1 MSARPAAESP
11 AAMEPSSPPLLQV
24 RDLSVHF
31 PVRRGLFGRERGVV
45 RAVDGVRLH
54 VAAGETLGLV
64 GESGC
69 GKTTLGR
76 AILRL
81 VEPTEGTIT
90 FDGADVRALRGAPLR
105 AMRRRMQIVF
115 QDPWSSLDP
124 RMTVGAIVGE
134 GLVVHGL
141 ARGKELLERVARLL
155 ATVGLPPDAAARR
168 PDEFSGGQRQRIGI
182 ARALAVEPDFIVCD
196 EAVAALDV
204 SVQAQVLNLLVELR
218 ERHGIAYLFISH
230 DLAIV
235 RHVSRRVAVM
245 YLGEIV
251 ETGSAEQVLRGARH
265 PYTQALLRAVPA
277 ARPGEARAR
286 IVLAGE
292 PPSPIAPPSGCR
304 FHPRCPFAQPECRA
318 AKPAEREV
326 EPGHFVSCIL

>member
-1 MSARPAAESP
+1 
-11 AAMEPSSPPLLQV
+11 MEPTSPPLLQV
-24 RDLSVHF
+24 RDLTVHF
-31 PVRRGLFGRERGVV
+31 PVRRGVFGRVRGQV
-45 RAVDGVRLH
+45 RAVDGVRLY

-81 VEPTEGTIT
+81 VEPTGGTIT

-105 AMRRRMQIVF
+105 ALRRRMQIVF

-124 RMTVGAIVGE
+124 RMSVGAIVGE

-141 ARGKELLERVARLL
+141 ARGKELEERVARLL

-182 ARALAVEPDFIVCD
+182 ARALAVAPDFIVCD

>member
-1 MSARPAAESP
+1 MTRPAAAESP
-11 AAMEPSSPPLLQV
+11 ATMEPILSPLLQV
-24 RDLSVHF
+24 RDLTVHF
-31 PVRRGLFGRERGVV
+31 PVRRGVFGRVRGHV
-45 RAVDGVRLH
+45 RAVDRVRLD
-54 VAAGETLGLV
+54 VAAGETVGLV

-81 VEPTEGTIT
+81 VEPTAGSVT
-90 FDGADVRALRGAPLR
+90 FDGIDVRALRRGRLR
-105 AMRRRMQIVF
+105 ALRRRMQIVF
-115 QDPWSSLDP
+115 QDPWSSLNP
-124 RMTVGAIVGE
+124 RMSIGAIVGE

-141 ARGKELLERVARLL
+141 ARGRELAERVAELLE
-155 ATVGLPPDAAARR
+155 TVGLPADAAARH
-168 PDEFSGGQRQRIGI
+168 PHEFSGGQRQRIGI
-182 ARALAVEPDFIVCD
+182 ARALAVRPDFIVCD

-204 SVQAQVLNLLVELR
+204 SVQAQVLNLLVDLR
-218 ERHGIAYLFISH
+218 ERHRIAYLFISH

-251 ETGSAEQVLRGARH
+251 ESGSAEQVLRSPRH

-292 PPSPIAPPSGCR
+292 PPSSIAPPSGCR

-318 AKPAEREV
+318 APPAEREV

>member
-1 MSARPAAESP
+1 MTRPAAAESRDT
-11 AAMEPSSPPLLQV
+11 MEPIPSPLLQV
-24 RDLSVHF
+24 RDLTVHF
-31 PVRRGLFGRERGVV
+31 PVRRGVFGRVRGHV
-45 RAVDGVRLH
+45 RAVDRVRLD
-54 VAAGETLGLV
+54 VAAGETVGLV

-81 VEPTEGTIT
+81 VEPTAGSVT
-90 FDGADVRALRGAPLR
+90 FDGIDVRALRRGRLR
-105 AMRRRMQIVF
+105 ALRRRMQIVF
-115 QDPWSSLDP
+115 QDPWSSLNP
-124 RMTVGAIVGE
+124 RMSIGAIVGE

-141 ARGKELLERVARLL
+141 ARGRELEARVAELLD
-155 ATVGLPPDAAARR
+155 TVGLPADAAARH
-168 PDEFSGGQRQRIGI
+168 PHEFSGGQRQRIGI
-182 ARALAVEPDFIVCD
+182 ARALAVRPDFIVCD

-204 SVQAQVLNLLVELR
+204 SVQAQVLNLLVDLR
-218 ERHGIAYLFISH
+218 ERHRIAYLFISH

-251 ETGSAEQVLRGARH
+251 ESGSAEQVLRSPRH

-318 AKPAEREV
+318 APPAEREV